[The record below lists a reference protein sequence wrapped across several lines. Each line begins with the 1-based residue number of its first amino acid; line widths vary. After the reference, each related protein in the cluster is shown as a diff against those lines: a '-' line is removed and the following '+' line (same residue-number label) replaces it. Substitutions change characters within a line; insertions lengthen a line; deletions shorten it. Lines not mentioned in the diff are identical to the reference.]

1 MIRFRSLLALVPLL
15 LLPRAVLADELPSV
29 LGQARAAYD
38 RGSEAM
44 GDKRWLEAALHFEN
58 AGRLNPHA
66 ASWYMA
72 ASAWEQAGQLDRA
85 ADAYHIALEYK
96 GLPADRVSIAKT
108 RLAGLQNTLGT
119 VNVVAPSGWR
129 VHLDDRPDVAA
140 PAVLHGL
147 PGTHVLLVAPADR
160 AAFRRDLRLTPGQR
174 SDINLTEADAP
185 ADSIPGPVLVPPP
198 APPPVPT
205 ERVVE
210 RLVIQ
215 EVPAQ
220 TPMTHFLGVGLMGA
234 GVVGLGAGAVLGV
247 SALSAR
253 DANQTSRTQ
262 EAFDHARRMQTY
274 TNVAF
279 VAGGLLAA
287 GGVVLFI
294 LPKAGGR
301 AAPTVSVGPS
311 FVTFQGAL

>member
-1 MIRFRSLLALVPLL
+1 MIRLRSLLAMVPLL
-15 LLPRAVLADELPSV
+15 LLPSAALADELPSV

-96 GLPADRVSIAKT
+96 GLPDDRVNIAKT
-108 RLAGLQNTLGT
+108 RLAGLENTLGT
-119 VNVVAPSGWR
+119 VNVAAPNGWR
-129 VHLDDRPDVAA
+129 VHLDDRPDVSA

-147 PGTHVLLVAPADR
+147 PGTHVLVVAPADR
-160 AAFRRDLRLTPGQR
+160 ASFRRDLRLTSGLR
-174 SDINLTEADAP
+174 SDITLTEADAP
-185 ADSIPGPVLVPPP
+185 ADRLPAPV
-198 APPPVPT
+198 APPPPVTVPT

-210 RLVIQ
+210 RVVVQ

-220 TPMTHFLGVGLMGA
+220 SPMTHFLGVGLMGA
-234 GVVGLGAGAVLGV
+234 GVIGLGAGAMLGV

-253 DANQTSRTQ
+253 DAYQTSRTQ

-287 GGVVLFI
+287 GGVVLFV
-294 LPKAGGR
+294 LPKSGAR
-301 AAPTVSVGPS
+301 SAPTVSVGPS
-311 FVTFQGAL
+311 FVSFQGAL